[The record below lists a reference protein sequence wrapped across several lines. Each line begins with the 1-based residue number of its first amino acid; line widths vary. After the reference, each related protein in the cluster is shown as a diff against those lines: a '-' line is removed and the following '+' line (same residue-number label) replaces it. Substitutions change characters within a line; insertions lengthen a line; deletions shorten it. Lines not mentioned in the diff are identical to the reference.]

1 MTTRKWRSHEDLNP
15 DSPGRSRRPILLAD
29 ATNWRRRGESNS
41 LSNALQAR
49 PWPFWHFAVLVREA
63 GFEPASFR
71 FRAGCA
77 TNCATLDQIWFGKLD
92 SNPRLK
98 ASKARMLPL
107 HHSRMN
113 WSGRGVPPSDVRLPR
128 PVLFYTSFALMAR
141 TGGFEPPSS
150 IQLPLSRFVAERV
163 TCAKLAPMAGIEPA

>member
-1 MTTRKWRSHEDLNP
+1 MNL
-15 DSPGRSRRPILLAD
+15 DSPVRSRRPILLAD

-49 PWPFWHFAVLVREA
+49 PWPLWYFAVLVREA

-77 TNCATLDQIWFGKLD
+77 TSCATLDQIWFGKLD

-107 HHSRMN
+107 HHSRKLVRAR
-113 WSGRGVPPSDVRLPR
+113 SSALRRPASKAGTLLHELRPDGAHGRIRTPIFHPVTFVPVRSREGYVRKL
-128 PVLFYTSFALMAR
+128 
-141 TGGFEPPSS
+141 EPPVGSD
-150 IQLPLSRFVAERV
+150 
-163 TCAKLAPMAGIEPA
+163 PASLG